1 MFIWVK
7 ILQVSKTSVFINNV
21 LVGGVDCL
29 HIIEKV
35 IIALKVSVSVI
46 SQNAGKRDQKISKYG
61 HFLDSV
67 YFTGEEQK
75 RIY

>member
-35 IIALKVSVSVI
+35 IIALKVSVFGV
-46 SQNAGKRDQKISKYG
+46 
-61 HFLDSV
+61 FLVCNQSEC
-67 YFTGEEQK
+67 GEKGPKNLQI
-75 RIY
+75 RALFR